1 MPKLGKFQNLSI
13 LKGVVKPMI
22 VRCASLLFLLTAAG
36 VAQQHKEITVSADIL
51 AKYVGVYAMAPGVNM
66 MITLVDGQL
75 ISQMS
80 GQGKVPLFAESETMF
95 FPKVVDAEIEFPKG
109 DGKGTASQL
118 VLHQNGRDMTA
129 KRLDDVEAKKAA
141 EAAAASDQRFKDQTP
156 APGTEAATR
165 RMIEELRVGKPN
177 YDLLSPGLAD
187 ATRQQLPNLQ
197 AAIGGLGALQSV
209 KFKAVG
215 PGGADIYQLKFENG
229 SLEFTIV
236 LGPDG
241 KTQGALMRPAE

>member
-1 MPKLGKFQNLSI
+1 
-13 LKGVVKPMI
+13 
-22 VRCASLLFLLTAAG
+22 
-36 VAQQHKEITVSADIL
+36 
-51 AKYVGVYAMAPGVNM
+51 MAPGVNM

-109 DGKGTASQL
+109 DAKGQL

-129 KRLDDVEAKKAA
+129 KRLDDAGAKKAA
-141 EAAAASDQRFKDQTP
+141 EAAAASDKRFKDQTP
-156 APGTEAATR
+156 AREAATR

-197 AAIGGLGALQSV
+197 SAIGNLGALQSV
-209 KFKAVG
+209 NFKGVG
-215 PGGADIYQLKFENG
+215 PGGGDIYQLNFENG

-236 LGPDG
+236 PGPDG
-241 KTQGALMRPAE
+241 KTQGALMRPGE